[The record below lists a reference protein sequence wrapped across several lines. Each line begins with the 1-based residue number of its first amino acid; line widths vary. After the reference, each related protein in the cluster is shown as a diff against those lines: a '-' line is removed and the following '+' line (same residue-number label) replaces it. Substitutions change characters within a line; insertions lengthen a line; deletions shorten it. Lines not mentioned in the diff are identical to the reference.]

1 MKATLITLTSIAAT
15 LANAAIVIQE
25 PWAKS
30 SIWKS
35 GQTATITWT
44 FDPTDA
50 DKLCDIQ
57 MLGGEV
63 KDANIVAH
71 VTSPSKPVSCGAGR
85 YEITPLNDFNK
96 GQYWLR
102 IGQESTNTW
111 YYSGG
116 FDFDGKGSV
125 TPLKLADGT
134 PLKPENPKDQP
145 KDLTKEAPKDNNNN
159 NNNNKDAPKDTP
171 KDAPKD
177 TTKDTPKD
185 TTKDAPKDNN
195 GAPKNGNG
203 AQNPKASGSTGSSSS
218 NASKASASASASA
231 SSSANGSTN
240 NNNKTNPSS
249 STTNNNKVQDT
260 KKTNAGY
267 QISANQY
274 LLAGVASMIGYAFV
288 F

>member
-30 SIWKS
+30 TIWKS

-50 DKLCDIQ
+50 NKLCDIQ
-57 MLGGEV
+57 MLGGEI

-159 NNNNKDAPKDTP
+159 NNNKDAPKDIPKDAPKDTP

-177 TTKDTPKD
+177 TPKEN
-185 TTKDAPKDNN
+185 NN
-195 GAPKNGNG
+195 GTPKNGNG
-203 AQNPKASGSTGSSSS
+203 AQNPKASGSTGPNPSSG
-218 NASKASASASASA
+218 SKASASASASA
-231 SSSANGSTN
+231 SSSASSSMN

-249 STTNNNKVQDT
+249 STTTNNNNNKVQDT
-260 KKTNAGY
+260 KKPNAGY
-267 QISANQY
+267 QLSSNQY
-274 LLAGVASMIGYAFV
+274 FLAGVASMVGYAF
-288 F
+288 FF